1 MIVWIASFPRSGNT
15 FLRIVLNRLYGVRS
29 SVVYDVDGV
38 ADRVG
43 EGLIGFEQRPAGYEA
58 LRASAQIHFIK
69 THRQRDA
76 DIQADDKAIC
86 LVRDG
91 RDALVSWA
99 RMTSEA
105 DPAQFEAHLRAM
117 IEQPALTGTGSWGRN
132 VLSWL
137 TPSAPNRVVLRYD
150 ALAADP
156 RTAVGEVMSHVAP
169 GCGVIQ
175 GATLPT
181 FAELQTV
188 DDRFFRRGHAGTHRS
203 ELPADL
209 HALFWSRPD
218 NVEAMKL
225 LGIADEN

>member
-29 SVVYDVDGV
+29 SVVYDMDGV
-38 ADRVG
+38 ANRVG
-43 EGLIGFEQRPAGYEA
+43 EALVGFEERPASYA
-58 LRASAQIHFIK
+58 AMRASKAVHFVK

-76 DIQADDKAIC
+76 DIDEADRAIC

-105 DPAQFEAHLRAM
+105 EPGQFQAQLREM
-117 IEQPALTGTGSWGRN
+117 IERRGSGTGNWGAN

-137 TPSAPNRVVLRYD
+137 EPPAAHRMVVQYHELI
-150 ALAADP
+150 ADP
-156 RTAVGEVMSHVAP
+156 RGVVGRAIGNLVP
-169 GCGVIQ
+169 G
-175 GATLPT
+175 LPLVSADIPD
-181 FAELQTV
+181 FAGLRGTDEQ
-188 DDRFFRRGHAGTHRS
+188 FFRRGVVGSYRD
-203 ELPADL
+203 ELPDEL

-218 NVEAMKL
+218 NVAAMAL
-225 LGIADEN
+225 LGLEKSD